1 MLTLARP
8 DTFKNLQLN
17 AGIFLV
23 NFDYSAVKT
32 KEQLIKAIETAV
44 KDEKKI
50 LGATKGGGSFAC
62 TPTIRKIEVDGMRNA
77 VVGSQVIDEWQV
89 KLSTTLT
96 ELTPS
101 NLEIAFTTG
110 EATTSTDGITTLKIK
125 SDLNNNDYVDKL
137 CWIGDLSDGRY
148 ILINITKALNTVGA
162 TLTFADKGEGSIPVE
177 FTAHQEGIFSEY
189 LPVEVIFLGTK
200 ATA

>member
-62 TPTIRKIEVDGMRNA
+62 TPTIRKIEVDGMRNPFP
-77 VVGSQVIDEWQV
+77 GSQVIDEWQV

-110 EATTSTDGITTLKIK
+110 EAKTVDGITTLKIK
-125 SDLNNNDYVDKL
+125 SDLNNDDYVDKL

-148 ILINITKALNTVGA
+148 ILINITKALNTAGA

-177 FTAHQEGIFSEY
+177 FTAHQEGISSEY